1 MHLHQRRTGSPA
13 WWAAAVAVVLFAL
26 PAGCGGSDDADDAGG
41 EPPESTAPAST
52 DDTEPPDAT
61 AAAEGPRE
69 WVEVARDLY
78 ERDFALRS
86 DPEPSRV
93 ADLYSETCSCWED
106 QSGTIEFLAE
116 NNERIEG
123 SAATVLFVR
132 HELTD
137 PETGLVNLTVK
148 GQTNSLRRVSSD
160 GELVQEI
167 PADEPSCIAYA
178 LLADGPGG
186 IYRIYS
192 MTSLPECP
200 EGA

>member
-1 MHLHQRRTGSPA
+1 MPVHQRRTGAPA
-13 WWAAAVAVVLFAL
+13 WWAAAVLVAIFAL
-26 PAGCGGSDDADDAGG
+26 AAGCGGSDDHGD
-41 EPPESTAPAST
+41 EPSESTAPTST
-52 DDTEPPDAT
+52 DGTAQPDTTE
-61 AAAEGPRE
+61 AAEGPRE
-69 WVEVARDLY
+69 WVEVAQDLY
-78 ERDFALRS
+78 QRDFALRS

-93 ADLYSETCSCWED
+93 ADLYSETCTCWED
-106 QSGTIEFLAE
+106 QSGTVEFLAE
-116 NNERIEG
+116 NHERIEG
-123 SAATVLFVR
+123 TAATVVFVR

-148 GQTNSLRRVSSD
+148 GQTNPLRRVSSD
-160 GELVQEI
+160 GEVVQEI

-186 IYRIYS
+186 AYRIYS